1 MTTLS
6 FFISCVI
13 AYGILS
19 LYWKGRST
27 RYILLLSGF
36 FCLLVI
42 ISAFVAA
49 AYNMAAVWY
58 VAGSAPILSAFI
70 AAFVSLLIMP
80 YSLREATSKFQVPDY
95 MHTVDP
101 SEFIT
106 TTFDRMPDADHKGEA
121 LYTLLRVLYVV
132 TSSRKKANALF
143 PQVMKTAFKLYDAG
157 HYTQN
162 SIFFSCVC
170 LEITGQISQQTAKH
184 RSVAI
189 QCAANLTYEAIL
201 SGHKSGELKSQ

>member
-13 AYGILS
+13 AYGILF
-19 LYWKGRST
+19 LYWKGRSA
-27 RYILLLSGF
+27 RYILLLSGL

-42 ISAFVAA
+42 ISAFIAA

-58 VAGSAPILSAFI
+58 IAGSIPILNAFL
-70 AAFVSLLIMP
+70 AAFVSLLICP
-80 YSLREATSKFQVPDY
+80 YSLKEATTKFHVPDY

-101 SEFIT
+101 SEFMA

-132 TSSRKKANALF
+132 TSSRKKANNLF
-143 PQVMKTAFKLYDAG
+143 PQVMKTAVSLYDAG
-157 HYTQN
+157 SYTPN
-162 SIFFSCVC
+162 SIFFSY
-170 LEITGQISQQTAKH
+170 ITQE
-184 RSVAI
+184 VAGKSGKRETSAVE
-189 QCAANLTYEAIL
+189 CAANLAYEAIL
-201 SGHKSGELKSQ
+201 SGHKSGELTTKQA

>member
-27 RYILLLSGF
+27 RYILLLSGC
-36 FCLLVI
+36 FCLFVV

-49 AYNMAAVWY
+49 ANNMAAVWY
-58 VAGSAPILSAFI
+58 VTGSVPILSAFI
-70 AAFVSLLIMP
+70 AAFVSLFIYP
-80 YSLREATSKFQVPDY
+80 YSLQEATTKFHVPDY

-106 TTFDRMPDADHKGEA
+106 TTFDQLPDTDHKGEA

-132 TSSRKKANALF
+132 TSSRKKVNVLF
-143 PQVMKTAFKLYDAG
+143 PQVMKTAVLLYDAG
-157 HYTQN
+157 SYTPN
-162 SIFFSCVC
+162 SIFFTLIIQEVAGKSGKR
-170 LEITGQISQQTAKH
+170 ETAA
-184 RSVAI
+184 VE
-189 QCAANLTYEAIL
+189 CAANLAYEAIL
-201 SGHKSGELKSQ
+201 SGHKSGELTTKIS